1 MDLTSYVATL
11 QNELAVAAGA
21 ADEDA
26 RALAERLTASLDSAT
41 RLVLL
46 EALSAAADEITREL
60 APGSVEVRLRGRN
73 PSFVVTP
80 PPTEESFDDTTDVV
94 AQRLGGTRDRPS
106 AFLRGQARYGRG
118 NFADQS
124 PTSRFSEAPS
134 RGGRRPGRTLGQR
147 LACSSCC
154 RRSGVIRPQ
163 RPLTS
168 AQPPGRRTLH
178 GLGAL
183 DG

>member
-11 QNELAVAAGA
+11 QNELSVAAGA

-26 RALAERLTASLDSAT
+26 RALAERLAASLDSAT

-94 AQRLGGTRDRPS
+94 SGGRGAPATGPRSTSETPSDAEEGGTSRINLRLPESLKLRAEEAAGREGLSVNAWLVRAVVAVLESSDRDRPAS
-106 AFLRGQARYGRG
+106 
-118 NFADQS
+118 
-124 PTSRFSEAPS
+124 
-134 RGGRRPGRTLGQR
+134 
-147 LACSSCC
+147 
-154 RRSGVIRPQ
+154 RRSPRAGERYTGWVR
-163 RPLTS
+163 
-168 AQPPGRRTLH
+168 
-178 GLGAL
+178 
-183 DG
+183 